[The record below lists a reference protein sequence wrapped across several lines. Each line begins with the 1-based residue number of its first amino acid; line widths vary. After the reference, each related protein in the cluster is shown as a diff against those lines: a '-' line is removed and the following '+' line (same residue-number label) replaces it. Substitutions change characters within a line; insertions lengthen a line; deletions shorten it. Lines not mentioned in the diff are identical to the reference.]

1 MMSSVYLREKPN
13 KMTIELQN
21 EFFHNIKKLDDLI
34 LNVIPVLIY
43 L

>member
-21 EFFHNIKKLDDLI
+21 EFFHNIKKLNDLI
-34 LNVIPVLIY
+34 LNVILIY

>member
-1 MMSSVYLREKPN
+1 MSSVYLREKPN

-21 EFFHNIKKLDDLI
+21 EFFHNINKLDDLI
-34 LNVIPVLIY
+34 LNVILIY